1 MLVQQILSAKGDR
14 VVTLQPAA
22 TVTEALQLL
31 DAEKIGA
38 VVVTGPAG
46 DVVGIVSE
54 RDIVRGLSDSGAA
67 LLNAPVS
74 QVMTR
79 SVTTCTPDT
88 DLDEVMR
95 QMTAGRFRHVPIL
108 REGRLAGIVS
118 IGDVVKNRLEQL
130 EAETEQLQSYI
141 KS

>member
-1 MLVQQILSAKGDR
+1 MLVQQILNAKGDR

-22 TVTEALQLL
+22 TVTQALQLL

-38 VVVTGPAG
+38 VVVTGPAR

-67 LLNAPVS
+67 LLDAPVS